1 MTAMLAISLPA
12 ARVLIVDDEHANVRL
27 LEQLLE
33 DAGYTNL
40 RSLTDSRQVVTTYA
54 EFQPDLILIDLR
66 MPHLDGVQVLEQ
78 LRPQLMEAYVPVLML
93 TADVTPEAKT
103 RALQAGMTDFL
114 TKPFDRVEVTLRI
127 RNLLETRRLYLELAS
142 QNRSLEQMV
151 RDRTERLLQS
161 EKVATMGSLL
171 AGIAHEL
178 NNPLAILMGHTE
190 MLRGKVSDAG
200 LVQRTEKI
208 DEAARR
214 CVRIVRNFLALA
226 RQRPPER
233 SEVAA
238 NSILQGAIELLAYEL
253 RTDDVEVVLDLA
265 DDLPLLWADP
275 HQLHQVFVN
284 LIGNAHHALRRMQG
298 RRRRI
303 TVRTRSSAAEGGGV
317 RIEIID
323 TGPGIPPEIQRKIFE
338 PFFTTKPVGEG
349 TGLGLSL
356 CRSIIE
362 EHEGTITVESAPEA
376 GATFRIDLSA
386 PVRPP
391 TARVAAIDEVL
402 PPIAPKTILVVDDER
417 NMAQLL
423 AEVFEADGHAVDTC
437 GNGAEALEKLAHRPY
452 DLIVTDTKMPVLDGE
467 GLYRE
472 LERRFPPPL
481 RPRII
486 FLTGDVLTRGKQEFL
501 EATGAPFLAKPF
513 DLGQISRLVHGLFT
527 GSSDRA
533 AGGPPTP

>member
-40 RSLTDSRQVVTTYA
+40 RSLTDPRQVLTTYA
-54 EFQPDLILIDLR
+54 EFQPDLILLDLR
-66 MPHLDGVQVLEQ
+66 MPYLDGVQVLEQ
-78 LRPQLMEAYVPVLML
+78 LRPQLTEAYVPVLML

-103 RALQAGMTDFL
+103 RALQAGTTDFL
-114 TKPFDRVEVTLRI
+114 TKPFDRVEAVLRI

-142 QNRSLEQMV
+142 QNRSLEQIV

-190 MLRGKVSDAG
+190 LLRGKASDAA

-233 SEVAA
+233 SDVAV
-238 NSILQGAIELLAYEL
+238 NSIIQGAIELLAYEL

-265 DDLPLLWADP
+265 DDLPFLWADP

-303 TVRTRSSAAEGGGV
+303 TVRTRSSAAEGRGV

-323 TGPGIPPEIQRKIFE
+323 TGPGIPPKIQQRIFE

-356 CRSIIE
+356 CRNIIE
-362 EHEGTITVESAPEA
+362 EHEGAIAVESAPEA
-376 GATFRIDLSA
+376 GATFRIDLPA
-386 PVRPP
+386 PSRPP
-391 TARVAAIDEVL
+391 TAHVAALDEAL
-402 PPIAPKTILVVDDER
+402 PPITPQTILVVDDER
-417 NMAQLL
+417 DMALLL
-423 AEVFEADGHAVDTC
+423 AEAFAADGHEVDIC
-437 GNGAEALEKLAHRPY
+437 GNGAEALEKLARRPY

-472 LERRFPPPL
+472 LERRLPASL
-481 RPRII
+481 RPRMI
-486 FLTGDVLTRGKQEFL
+486 FLTGDVLSREKQEFL
-501 EATGAPFLAKPF
+501 EGTGAPFLAKPF
-513 DLGQISRLVHGLFT
+513 DLGQIRRLVHELFT

-533 AGGPPTP
+533 AGGGPT

>member
-1 MTAMLAISLPA
+1 MTVMLAITLPA
-12 ARVLIVDDEHANVRL
+12 ARVLIVDDERANVRL

-33 DAGYTNL
+33 DAGYTDL
-40 RSLTDSRQVVTTYA
+40 RSLTDPRQVLATYA
-54 EFQPDLILIDLR
+54 ELQPDLILLDLR
-66 MPHLDGVQVLEQ
+66 MPYLDGVQVLEQ
-78 LRPQLMEAYVPVLML
+78 LRPQLTEAYVPVLML

-103 RALQAGMTDFL
+103 RALQAGTTDFL
-114 TKPFDRVEVTLRI
+114 TKPFDRVEAILRI

-142 QNRSLEQMV
+142 QNRSLEQTV
-151 RDRTERLLQS
+151 RDGTERLLQS

-178 NNPLAILMGHTE
+178 NNPLAILMGHTQL
-190 MLRGKVSDAG
+190 LRGKVSDAG

-233 SEVAA
+233 GEVSV
-238 NSILQGAIELLAYEL
+238 NSIIQGAIELLAYEL

-265 DDLPLLWADP
+265 DDLPFLWADP

-284 LIGNAHHALRRMQG
+284 LVGNAHHALRRMEG
-298 RRRRI
+298 RRRM
-303 TVRTRSSAAEGGGV
+303 TVRTRPSAAERRGV
-317 RIEIID
+317 RIEISD
-323 TGPGIPPEIQRKIFE
+323 TGPGIPPEIQQRIFE

-356 CRSIIE
+356 CRNIIE
-362 EHEGTITVESAPEA
+362 EHEGAIAVESAPET
-376 GATFRIDLSA
+376 GATFRIDLPA
-386 PVRPP
+386 PSRPP
-391 TARVAAIDEVL
+391 TAHVAGVDEVL
-402 PPIAPKTILVVDDER
+402 PPITPKTILVVDDER
-417 NMAQLL
+417 DMALLL
-423 AEVFEADGHAVDTC
+423 AEAFEADGHAVDIC
-437 GNGAEALEKLAHRPY
+437 GNGAEALERLAHRSY

-472 LERRFPPPL
+472 LERRFPEPP

-486 FLTGDVLTRGKQEFL
+486 FLTGDVLSRGKQEFL

-513 DLGQISRLVHGLFT
+513 DLGQIQRLVHELFT
-527 GSSDRA
+527 GSSDRP
-533 AGGPPTP
+533 GGA

>member
-1 MTAMLAISLPA
+1 MTAMIAISLPA

-33 DAGYTNL
+33 DAGYTTL
-40 RSLTDSRQVVTTYA
+40 RSLTDARQVLTTYA
-54 EFQPDLILIDLR
+54 EFQPDLLLLDLR
-66 MPHLDGVQVLEQ
+66 MPYLDGVQILEQ

-103 RALQAGMTDFL
+103 RALQAGTTDFL
-114 TKPFDRVEVTLRI
+114 TKPFDRVEAILRI

-190 MLRGKVSDAG
+190 LLRGKVSDAA

-233 SEVAA
+233 GDVAV
-238 NSILQGAIELLAYEL
+238 NPIIQGAIELLAYEL

-265 DDLPLLWADP
+265 DGLPVLWADP

-284 LIGNAHHALRRMQG
+284 LIGNAHHAIRRMQG

-303 TVRTRSSAAEGGGV
+303 TVRTRSSAAEGRGV
-317 RIEIID
+317 RIEISD
-323 TGPGIPPEIQRKIFE
+323 TGPGIPPEIQQRIFA

-362 EHEGTITVESAPEA
+362 EHEGTIAVESAPEA
-376 GATFRIDLSA
+376 GATFRIDLAA

-391 TARVAAIDEVL
+391 VAQLAAIEEAL
-402 PPIAPKTILVVDDER
+402 PPITPKIILVVDDER
-417 NMAQLL
+417 DMALLL
-423 AEVFEADGHAVDTC
+423 AEAFAADGHAVDIC
-437 GNGAEALEKLAHRPY
+437 GNGAEALERLARRPY

-472 LERRFPPPL
+472 LERRLPAHL
-481 RPRII
+481 RPWII
-486 FLTGDVLTRGKQEFL
+486 FLTGDVLTRGQQEFL

-513 DLGQISRLVHGLFT
+513 DLGQIRRLVHELFT

-533 AGGPPTP
+533 AGGGSTR